1 MSETTTDDRRSRL
14 DEFADM
20 AQQPNVPMVTIMPAA
35 PARLDIPHG
44 AIKVQEKRNR
54 VTIAAE
60 LREMA
65 AMLGQRG
72 YYSWEVNNKKKG
84 TKDVVEG
91 VSIKGANAL
100 VRAYGNCHVSCP
112 LVVDLGTHWRF
123 HAVFVDFETGVELE
137 RSFIQRKNTGGGM
150 GDNAER
156 SVDMSYQVGVSKA
169 ERNVVLNVLDVE
181 ADFLLEECK
190 KDLVRKIGNDPEH
203 WRGRVVQRLAERAI
217 DLQRV
222 EAVVGRPIK
231 DWLARDIARVIA
243 GIRAIADG
251 FALADDVFP
260 PREADAAKVT
270 AKLDEFASSPGNL
283 APGEETATGQD
294 RRTPDP
300 VATRSPAD
308 SVQPDDGGDRDR
320 DSRPSSSGAADR
332 PSTAAP
338 DLRDDLI
345 AVVIQLATAS
355 GDEQARL
362 ETLDAAWPAWQEL
375 VSAKFHKLAFSTAA
389 KLAKG
394 EIDES
399 TARRYLDEVKGKK

>member
-1 MSETTTDDRRSRL
+1 MNETTTDQRSRL

-20 AQQPNVPMVTIMPAA
+20 TQANVPMVTIMPAA

-54 VTIAAE
+54 ATIANE
-60 LREMA
+60 LREIA

-100 VRAYGNCHVSCP
+100 IRAYGNCHVSCP

-190 KDLVRKIGNDPEH
+190 KDMVRKIGSDPDY
-203 WRGRVVQRLAERAI
+203 WRERVIQRLGDLNI

-222 EAVVGRPIK
+222 EVVVGRPIE
-231 DWLARDIARVIA
+231 DWLPRDIARVIA
-243 GIRAIADG
+243 GIRAIVDG
-251 FALADDVFP
+251 FVHAEDAFP
-260 PREADAAKVT
+260 RREAETDAGKT
-270 AKLDEFASSPGNL
+270 KAKLDDFASSP
-283 APGEETATGQD
+283 AVVTGEDEAAGRD
-294 RRTPDP
+294 RRITDPAADPLPDDLLVQSGDGGDGQP
-300 VATRSPAD
+300 PSGTASAPSQAVPDAAMRDELISIVLSLATRSID
-308 SVQPDDGGDRDR
+308 QQDC
-320 DSRPSSSGAADR
+320 
-332 PSTAAP
+332 
-338 DLRDDLI
+338 
-345 AVVIQLATAS
+345 
-355 GDEQARL
+355 L
-362 ETLDAAWPAWQEL
+362 EALDAAMPAWQEL
-375 VSAKFHKLAFSTAA
+375 VSAKFHKLAFATAV

-394 EIDES
+394 EVDEG
-399 TARRYLDEVKGKK
+399 TARDYLQQMRDKK